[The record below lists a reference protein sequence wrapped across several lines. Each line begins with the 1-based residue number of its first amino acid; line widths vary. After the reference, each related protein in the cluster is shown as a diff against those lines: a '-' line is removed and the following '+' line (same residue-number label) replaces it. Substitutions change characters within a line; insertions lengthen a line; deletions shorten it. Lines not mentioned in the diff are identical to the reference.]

1 MSTQELALWSSR
13 KEGKDFLK
21 EIYKGFPA
29 DKAGLKAGDEI
40 IQIGDI
46 NLKEYKEDALQLFRG
61 AKIPK
66 LKFNYIRQGK
76 RKMQLLF

>member
-1 MSTQELALWSSR
+1 MQR
-13 KEGKDFLK
+13 KEGKVFK

-46 NLKEYKEDALQLFRG
+46 NLKRIQRRRITIVRG
-61 AKIPK
+61 AKTQK
-66 LKFNYIRQGK
+66 LKFNIFVKGK
-76 RKMQLLF
+76 RKMQRLF